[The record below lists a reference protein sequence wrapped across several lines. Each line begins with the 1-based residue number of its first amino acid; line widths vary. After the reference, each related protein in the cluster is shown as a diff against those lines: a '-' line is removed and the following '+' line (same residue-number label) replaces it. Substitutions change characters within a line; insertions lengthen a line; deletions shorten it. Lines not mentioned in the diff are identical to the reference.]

1 MENLVITN
9 YFPGSGIKGVR
20 KSEQAL
26 LTVAGALIVEVPTI
40 LGVITATGKY
50 GVFDVGESDGTQFPK
65 AVSMSKVEAAGAGDY
80 VLHVILIGDIR
91 EENLIIQGGNPGENI
106 TKIIKDQLR
115 DYGIIVESYP
125 DDSILDNQ

>member
-1 MENLVITN
+1 MGNPEIIN
-9 YFPGSGIKGVR
+9 YFPGSGIKGIK

-26 LTVAGALIVEVPTI
+26 LTTGAALVVEPVTI

-50 GVFDVGESDGTQFPK
+50 GVYDSGESDGTQIPK
-65 AVSMSKVEAAGAGDY
+65 AVSMSKVDAAGAGD
-80 VLHVILIGDIR
+80 HVIQVILVGDIR

-106 TKIIKDQLR
+106 TKAIKDQLR